1 MITELKKLLISGMK
15 LGVGITAFVGI
26 TSALTPLPVIGKY
39 FGTIKDGAQS
49 LFDFEVKGVPIG
61 PFIGTLGGIGIVTG
75 FYYILTARR
84 DMVGRVGKA
93 AFTPGAAI
101 DEITGTAKKLTR
113 TAKKIVDAV

>member
-101 DEITGTAKKLTR
+101 DEITGTAKKLTG
-113 TAKKIVDAV
+113 TAKKLVGAI

>member
-101 DEITGTAKKLTR
+101 DEITGTAKKLVG
-113 TAKKIVDAV
+113 AI